1 MNIFKAQ
8 ACPLRRSMLQAS
20 ACPQAC
26 SLFRSPACL
35 RANTPALL
43 RCVIRLVCVGES
55 ESVCGVCVCGAQT
68 LGRAAKSA
76 SALGAPAPS
85 LSRAVHAWHQCRSW
99 HKAVQITLNPLT
111 KLLLN

>member
-26 SLFRSPACL
+26 SLSDPPLAR
-35 RANTPALL
+35 NTPALL
-43 RCVIRLVCVGES
+43 RCVIRLVCVGEC
-55 ESVCGVCVCGAQT
+55 VCVSGVCVCGAQT

-85 LSRAVHAWHQCRSW
+85 LSRAVHARHQCRSW